1 MEIRVKVNSTYNN
14 TIITALH
21 KDRILKTISTG
32 SIGFK
37 KAKRASTLAAQAAG
51 ESLGYWLLLLD
62 KALSQKTLLTKSKGD
77 LSESSERLSSN
88 QKSSGMPMAG
98 GTRNASLVES
108 VGEKTKS
115 PKGGLSSSGG
125 SKKSSV
131 GGLSKESLE
140 NLQIKELANPK
151 LKIPNAKLIP
161 SQSEPKA
168 RVEGTGGTLSV
179 SKFRVENEGRSFGG
193 SLKKNPSSGAG
204 SLTCIPPLSVMVSG
218 VGHGKFGAIKGLAK
232 MGIKIK
238 GISDVTAIP
247 HNGCKPPK
255 MRRK

>member
-14 TIITALH
+14 TIVTALH

-62 KALSQKTLLTKSKGD
+62 KALSQKTPLAKSKPSHSSVSLEKNTD
-77 LSESSERLSSN
+77 SEKVALSTPSN
-88 QKSSGMPMAG
+88 
-98 GTRNASLVES
+98 EI
-108 VGEKTKS
+108 
-115 PKGGLSSSGG
+115 KGIKDSRTGLSSTD
-125 SKKSSV
+125 
-131 GGLSKESLE
+131 SLE
-140 NLQIKELANPK
+140 SLQIKELANPK
-151 LKIPNAKLIP
+151 LKIPNAKLVASGASLNLSSGNSSI
-161 SQSEPKA
+161 SSKGNKGKINTGSKEPQ
-168 RVEGTGGTLSV
+168 V
-179 SKFRVENEGRSFGG
+179 
-193 SLKKNPSSGAG
+193 SSGAKRSSTRNMG
-204 SLTCIPPLSVMVSG
+204 SLTFIKPLSVMVSG

-238 GISDVTAIP
+238 RISEITAIP

>member
-62 KALSQKTLLTKSKGD
+62 KALSQKIILTKSKVDTSVMNSSLTQKKTSVKGDQSKTKGELTQGLGVTDSKISSIEKD
-77 LSESSERLSSN
+77 LSHSRKEAR
-88 QKSSGMPMAG
+88 
-98 GTRNASLVES
+98 
-108 VGEKTKS
+108 GETH
-115 PKGGLSSSGG
+115 
-125 SKKSSV
+125 
-131 GGLSKESLE
+131 LSKESLE
-140 NLQIKELANPK
+140 NLQIKELSNPK
-151 LKIPNAKLIP
+151 LKIPNAKLV
-161 SQSEPKA
+161 A
-168 RVEGTGGTLSV
+168 T
-179 SKFRVENEGRSFGG
+179 GG
-193 SLKKNPSSGAG
+193 SLTHPSDSRGNKKDSLDSSVKTKFSKPHSKKNTG
-204 SLTCIPPLSVMVSG
+204 SLNFIKPLSVMVSG

-238 GISDVTAIP
+238 RISDVTAVP